1 MSTPAHTPTIEAAEL
16 TIEEEAQ
23 KALVKA
29 NLTDEKIA
37 ELLAEAN
44 KYLTPIETT
53 ERYLEVKEAEKRI
66 AKVRRIGD
74 KNLDAIDRRR
84 IDTNKY
90 QMQMVQEL
98 RAKIHEP
105 ELLLAS
111 VIKPWEA
118 EVKRKQE
125 EEEAAIQAMREER
138 KNSLLA
144 LGYVFVQGPPEHKY
158 ELEGVSTS
166 ARDIMDM
173 DELTWKNRFND
184 LRMHGEQVAE
194 RKAEEKRKR
203 IEEAQRLEVQRKDQ
217 EEREA
222 EIARK
227 EAEIKAREE
236 AAAAAELAAA
246 QAEVQA
252 LENTRLAELATLG
265 VDKDM
270 HYEQHDLSVDVEAP
284 LANYEPFEWP
294 GVVDRVKELIGC
306 IETKKQKQKEE
317 RNRQLLIDSRVKA
330 LKEAG
335 WKEAPHHQSGEP
347 TIGIS
352 EGNGPFTEILSV
364 PLLYQ
369 PSDETFEI
377 LIERG
382 NTELARRK
390 KEEEDRQAELQR
402 RENELNKAGA
412 EAHQRTEG
420 PTNGLL
426 SQTHSDLELWK
437 NWIHNIRNSAPNLDS
452 AIGKQAVKKVLEYV
466 DGLTLGV
473 ERDLK

>member
-1 MSTPAHTPTIEAAEL
+1 MSTPAHTPTIEVAEL
-16 TIEEEAQ
+16 SIEEEAQ
-23 KALVKA
+23 KALIKA

-194 RKAEEKRKR
+194 RKAEEERKR
-203 IEEAQRLEVQRKDQ
+203 IEEAQRLEAQRKAQ

-236 AAAAAELAAA
+236 AAAATEKAAA

-284 LANYEPFEWP
+284 LADYEPFEWP

-306 IETKKQKQKEE
+306 IEAKRQEQKEARE
-317 RNRQLLIDSRVKA
+317 RQLLIDSRVKA

-335 WKEAPHHQSGEP
+335 WDEKNDGQQTTIELSMMDTGTAFFPS
-347 TIGIS
+347 TIGKMA
-352 EGNGPFTEILSV
+352 EIDFNN
-364 PLLYQ
+364 LLRMG
-369 PSDETFEI
+369 SA
-377 LIERG
+377 
-382 NTELARRK
+382 ELNRRK
-390 KEEEDRQAELQR
+390 KEQEEKEREEEVSKFIAVQQAEAVSPDLMLW
-402 RENELNKAGA
+402 NE
-412 EAHQRTEG
+412 
-420 PTNGLL
+420 
-426 SQTHSDLELWK
+426 
-437 NWIHNIRNSAPNLDS
+437 WISTIRNSAPNLDS
-452 AIGKQAVKKVLEYV
+452 AMGKQAVKKVLEYV

>member
-125 EEEAAIQAMREER
+125 EEEAAIQDMREER

-284 LANYEPFEWP
+284 LADYEPFEWP
-294 GVVDRVKELIGC
+294 AVVARVKELVGR
-306 IETKKQKQKEE
+306 IEAKKQEQKEARE
-317 RNRQLLIDSRVKA
+317 RQLLIDSRVKA

-335 WKEAPHHQSGEP
+335 WEDDQGESINALALMMP
-347 TIGIS
+347 DKIDSIAVSYLAKLS
-352 EGNGPFTEILSV
+352 EPDINECIANG
-364 PLLYQ
+364 
-369 PSDETFEI
+369 
-377 LIERG
+377 RA
-382 NTELARRK
+382 ELARRK

-402 RENELNKAGA
+402 RENEMNKAGA

>member
-1 MSTPAHTPTIEAAEL
+1 MSTPAHTPTIEVAEL
-16 TIEEEAQ
+16 SIEEEAQ
-23 KALVKA
+23 KALIKA

-194 RKAEEKRKR
+194 RKAEEERKR
-203 IEEAQRLEVQRKDQ
+203 IEEAQRLEAQRKAQ

-236 AAAAAELAAA
+236 AAAATEKAAA

-252 LENTRLAELATLG
+252 LENSRLAEL
-265 VDKDM
+265 
-270 HYEQHDLSVDVEAP
+270 
-284 LANYEPFEWP
+284 
-294 GVVDRVKELIGC
+294 
-306 IETKKQKQKEE
+306 
-317 RNRQLLIDSRVKA
+317 KA
-330 LKEAG
+330 SWA
-335 WKEAPHHQSGEP
+335 WIRTCTMASTTSQQIFNH
-347 TIGIS
+347 
-352 EGNGPFTEILSV
+352 
-364 PLLYQ
+364 PLLTM
-369 PSDETFEI
+369 S
-377 LIERG
+377 RSSG
-382 NTELARRK
+382 
-390 KEEEDRQAELQR
+390 
-402 RENELNKAGA
+402 REWWTA
-412 EAHQRTEG
+412 
-420 PTNGLL
+420 
-426 SQTHSDLELWK
+426 
-437 NWIHNIRNSAPNLDS
+437 
-452 AIGKQAVKKVLEYV
+452 
-466 DGLTLGV
+466 
-473 ERDLK
+473 